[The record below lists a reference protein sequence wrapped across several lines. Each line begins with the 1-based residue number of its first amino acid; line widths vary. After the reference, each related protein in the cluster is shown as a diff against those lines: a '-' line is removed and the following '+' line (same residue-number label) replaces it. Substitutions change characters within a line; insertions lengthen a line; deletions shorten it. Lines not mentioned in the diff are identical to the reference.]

1 MKTLVPFLVAAS
13 ISLTPSRAD
22 ILKVGPA
29 QSFQTPGAAAAVA
42 QDGDT
47 VEIDAGDYTGDVA
60 VWRANQLT
68 LRGVNGIV
76 RLKAAG
82 KSAEQKAI
90 WVIKGNDTTVE
101 HIEISGCRVPDRNG
115 AGIRQEGANL
125 TVRHC
130 RFQDNENGILTGAHR
145 ASDILVE
152 HCEFAGNGF
161 GDGYSHNLYIGNVRR
176 FTLRY
181 CWSHGARTGHLVKS
195 RATENL
201 ILCNRLDDGPEGSS
215 SYVVD
220 LPDGG
225 RSFILGNLLRHGPRA
240 ENGTGVSYA
249 AESTK
254 NETPRLYVAHNTFIS
269 ERPSGGRFVR
279 VGGRDAKAVIVNNLV
294 VGTKVVLDGAGEARD
309 NVVTDAPGF
318 VDAAAGDFRLNPR
331 SPALGACPDPGK
343 VGDIRLLPD
352 FIYHHPLDRQ
362 PRPAAARPNAGAF

>member
-1 MKTLVPFLVAAS
+1 MKALPTLLLAAS
-13 ISLTPSRAD
+13 LPLQPSPAAT
-22 ILKVGPA
+22 LKVGPA
-29 QSFQTPGAAAAVA
+29 QTLQAPSAAAKVA

-47 VEIDAGDYTGDVA
+47 IEIAAGDYSGDVA
-60 VWRANQLT
+60 VWHANRLT
-68 LRGVNGIV
+68 LRGVHGSA
-76 RLKAAG
+76 RLHAAG

-90 WVIKGNDTTVE
+90 WVIKGDDTTVE
-101 HIEISGCRVPDRNG
+101 QIEFTGCRVPDRNG
-115 AGIRQEGANL
+115 AGIRQEGAGL

-130 RFQDNENGILTGAHR
+130 RFHDNENGILTGAHR
-145 ASDILVE
+145 DSDILVE

-215 SYVVD
+215 SYLVD

-225 RSFILGNLLRHGPRA
+225 RGFILGNLLHHGPRA

-254 NETPRLYVAHNTFIS
+254 NERPRLFVAHNTFIS
-269 ERPSGGRFVR
+269 ERPAGGRFVR
-279 VGGRDAKAVIVNNLV
+279 VGGRDAKAVVVNNLV
-294 VGTKVVLDGAGEARD
+294 VGTRVMLDGAGEARD
-309 NVVTDAPGF
+309 NVVTSAPGF
-318 VDAAAGDFRLNPR
+318 IDAAGGDFHLNPG
-331 SPALGACPDPGK
+331 SPARAACSDPGMN
-343 VGDIRLLPD
+343 GDIRLLPE
-352 FIYHHPLDRQ
+352 FMYSHPLERQ
-362 PRPAAARPNAGAF
+362 PRPAMARPNAGAF

>member
-1 MKTLVPFLVAAS
+1 M
-13 ISLTPSRAD
+13 
-22 ILKVGPA
+22 
-29 QSFQTPGAAAAVA
+29 VA

-60 VWRANQLT
+60 IWRANRLT
-68 LRGVNGIV
+68 LRGVHGPA

-90 WVIKGNDTTVE
+90 WVIKGDDTTVE
-101 HIEISGCRVPDRNG
+101 HLEFSGCRVPDRNG
-115 AGIRQEGANL
+115 AGIRQEGASL

-130 RFQDNENGILTGAHR
+130 RFHDNENGILTGAHR
-145 ASDILVE
+145 SSDILVE
-152 HCEFAGNGF
+152 HSEFAGNGF

-195 RATENL
+195 RATENF

-254 NETPRLYVAHNTFIS
+254 NELPRLFVAHNTFIS
-269 ERPSGGRFVR
+269 ERQAGGRFVR
-279 VGGRDAKAVIVNNLV
+279 VGGQDAKAVIVNNLV

-318 VDAAAGDFRLNPR
+318 VDAAADDFRLKAG
-331 SPALGACPDPGK
+331 SPAREACSDPGMS
-343 VGDIRLLPD
+343 GDIRLLPE
-352 FIYHHPLDRQ
+352 FMYSHPLDRK

>member
-1 MKTLVPFLVAAS
+1 MKAL
-13 ISLTPSRAD
+13 ISLLLAVSLPLTPARAAT
-22 ILKVGPA
+22 LKVGPA
-29 QSFQTPGAAAAVA
+29 QTLPTPGAAARIA

-60 VWRANQLT
+60 VWRANRLT
-68 LRGVNGIV
+68 LRGVNGSA
-76 RLKAAG
+76 RLNAAG

-101 HIEISGCRVPDRNG
+101 HVEFSGCRVPDHNG

-130 RFQDNENGILTGAHR
+130 RFHNNENGILSGAHR
-145 ASDILVE
+145 MSDILVE
-152 HCEFAGNGF
+152 HSEFAGNGF

-195 RATENL
+195 RATENF

-254 NETPRLYVAHNTFIS
+254 NEFPRLFVAHNTFIN
-269 ERPSGGRFVR
+269 ERLAGGRFVR
-279 VGGRDAKAVIVNNLV
+279 VGGRDAKAVVVNNLV
-294 VGTKVVLDGAGEARD
+294 IGTKVVLDGAGEARD
-309 NVVTDAPGF
+309 NLVSDAPGF
-318 VDAAAGDFRLNPR
+318 VDAAAGDFRLKPG
-331 SPALGACPDPGK
+331 SPALEASSDPGK
-343 VGDIRLLPD
+343 IGDIRLLPE
-352 FIYHHPLDRQ
+352 FMYSHPLDRK